1 MRLVPHRDIRSSVG
15 AANLTQQV
23 LLPLGAPLWTV
34 NLGEP
39 FYLPL
44 GDGVGL
50 PKQGGPQ
57 TTLVYELPRSQWS
70 TG

>member
-1 MRLVPHRDIRSSVG
+1 M
-15 AANLTQQV
+15 TQQV